1 MKLSLPNIISL
12 LRIAIAPV
20 FYILII
26 SNEALSIRIAC
37 CFFIFGAITD
47 YLDGW
52 LARNYYGITSWGK
65 FVDPLADK
73 IFITAAFLSFVYLG
87 IIQLWMVL
95 IIIIRDFGT
104 TFLRVFAVNN
114 KHTIKTSKSAKWK
127 TFLQMVFICYILILM
142 YLRDL
147 NFINISPFKVNNL
160 LYSYFTYYLMLL
172 ITILTLW
179 TAMEYLIQ
187 NRSLFRRNRQS
198 SN

>member
-1 MKLSLPNIISL
+1 MKFSLPNIISL

-20 FYILII
+20 FYVFII
-26 SNEALSIRIAC
+26 SNEPLLIRYAC
-37 CFFIFGAITD
+37 WLFIIGAISD

-52 LARNYYGITSWGK
+52 LARNFYGTTNWGK

-73 IFITAAFLSFVYLG
+73 IFLAAAFLSFVYLG
-87 IIQLWMVL
+87 IIHLWMVI

-142 YLRDL
+142 YFRDL
-147 NFINISPFKVNNL
+147 KIANMTSVKINNL
-160 LYSYFTYYLMLL
+160 IYSYFTYYMMLVL
-172 ITILTLW
+172 TILTLW
-179 TAMEYLIQ
+179 TAVEYLIQ
-187 NRSLFRRNRQS
+187 NRHLFGINRND
-198 SN
+198 N